1 MTQNGNN
8 RMIGRMF
15 SYRVLRGYDKLS
27 SPRPLSRHIWV
38 KGNPINPYLRMLTYK
53 CSTNWSMYP
62 KPLNLF

>member
-27 SPRPLSRHIWV
+27 SPRPLSRRIWV
-38 KGNPINPYLRMLTYK
+38 KGNHINPVPKNANLQMFYK
-53 CSTNWSMYP
+53 LVYVS
-62 KPLNLF
+62 